1 MPVTTRPHLRF
12 PAIKEEV
19 KTTVAE
25 LFAAN
30 PWSPDADPLAVVDP
44 FVDRIC
50 RYYGVPVPL
59 IEISP
64 WITNRFSYR
73 PDARFSLASEN
84 EAGKITLREFTLIDL
99 LMALRRHINSHTGSR
114 LDEHAWACSLYYAVK
129 PVRFRRLAREGKM
142 LGVSARATY
151 KNETWDRLVEEG
163 RADPYT
169 GMLFVEEVSEETVAA
184 ATEYAEAIIEEEAA
198 EGIANLSNFLAENDV
213 VAGIPE
219 ATPTDVVEAMNRDQL
234 RAEAARLNIPGRGT
248 MLASELR
255 EAVRRAREGS

>member
-1 MPVTTRPHLRF
+1 MPVTSRPHLRF
-12 PAIKEEV
+12 SGIKEEV

-30 PWSPDADPLAVVDP
+30 PWSPDVDPIAVVIP

-50 RYYGVPVPL
+50 HSYGVPVPL
-59 IEISP
+59 IEIVP
-64 WITNRFSYR
+64 HIWDRFSYR
-73 PDARFSLASEN
+73 PGQQFSEN

-213 VAGIPE
+213 ASGDDGLD
-219 ATPTDVVEAMNRDQL
+219 ALNRDAL
-234 RAEAARLNIPGRGT
+234 RRLAAEHNIPGRGD
-248 MLASELR
+248 MLVNELR
-255 EAVRRAREGS
+255 QALRDRGIRA